1 MLCANTNTAPIRRVS
16 YYGEVKFTIGWP
28 SIQVVA

>member
-1 MLCANTNTAPIRRVS
+1 MLCASTNTAPIRIVS

-28 SIQVVA
+28 SI